1 MTQDEKGAIKIA
13 IVLILLLC
21 WFRRKDKMLQKAPA
35 VLEQNEDKYPIIWFY
50 NKNGGTT
57 IARPISPQFNI
68 AQTTGDIN
76 NLKFETCYIPR
87 KYGSNASYQYE
98 SPINV
103 LGQISN
109 FINRTYAGWTLNDI
123 GITVP
128 GFNSP
133 SIRYPIPWGQRAI
146 TSIDYSKREV
156 VVNGNIFNGN
166 QNTPINYDLSDV
178 WFAFNYSSYSI
189 SGGFIYMKVWE
200 NGKLIN
206 EIRPT
211 DHLTFK
217 DVVTGEEYTTPA
229 ATLTLMQ
236 YDEPPLPL

>member
-1 MTQDEKGAIKIA
+1 M
-13 IVLILLLC
+13 ILRPQSYIRQSREL
-21 WFRRKDKMLQKAPA
+21 
-35 VLEQNEDKYPIIWFY
+35 KYPIVWFY

-87 KYGSNASYQYE
+87 KYGNNTVSASMYE

-103 LGQISN
+103 CGNNLS
-109 FINRTYAGWTLNDI
+109 FINRTYAGWNYNDI

-128 GFNSP
+128 SFNSP
-133 SIRYPIPWGQRAI
+133 SGKYTIPWGTRAI
-146 TSIDYSKREV
+146 TSIDYAKREV
-156 VVNGNIFNGN
+156 IVNGNIFSGN
-166 QNTPINYDLSDV
+166 PTTVINYNLNGAY
-178 WFAFNYSSYSI
+178 FTFNYSSYSI
-189 SGGFIYMKVWE
+189 SGGFIYMKVWQ

-211 DHLTFK
+211 DHFNFK

-229 ATLTLMQ
+229 ATLGLMQ